1 MAGHD
6 DETMPEETQGY
17 KLTQPKQSLAEY
29 NNMGTFCSSR
39 LPAASSPTITLP
51 SLLELPRHM

>member
-1 MAGHD
+1 MVAHD

-29 NNMGTFCSSR
+29 NNMGTSTSSH
-39 LPAASSPTITLP
+39 PSSASPPTTTLP
-51 SLLELPRHM
+51 SPLQLSRHM